1 MLLIYIEVENVLGWM
16 NLLAI
21 GEKPSKLG
29 SYSIQVNCRKRKDR
43 GFIIKV

>member
-21 GEKPSKLG
+21 GEKPSKLWKLQHP
-29 SYSIQVNCRKRKDR
+29 SQL
-43 GFIIKV
+43 

>member
-21 GEKPSKLG
+21 GERLSKLWKLQHP
-29 SYSIQVNCRKRKDR
+29 SQL
-43 GFIIKV
+43 